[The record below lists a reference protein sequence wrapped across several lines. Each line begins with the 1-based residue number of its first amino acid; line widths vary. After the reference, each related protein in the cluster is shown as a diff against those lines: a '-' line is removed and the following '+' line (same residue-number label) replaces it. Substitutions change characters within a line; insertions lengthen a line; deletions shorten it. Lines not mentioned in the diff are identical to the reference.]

1 MKEIGSKIRS
11 TRESK
16 GLLLRQVAAAVEMDQ
31 ALLSK
36 IERGERNATRN
47 QIISLAKFLQIDES
61 EILTLWL
68 GQRIVNEIKN
78 EKFAR
83 EALKIA
89 EKSIQYSTKTS

>member
-68 GQRIVNEIKN
+68 GQKIVNEIKN

>member
-89 EKSIQYSTKTS
+89 EKSIQYSSKTS